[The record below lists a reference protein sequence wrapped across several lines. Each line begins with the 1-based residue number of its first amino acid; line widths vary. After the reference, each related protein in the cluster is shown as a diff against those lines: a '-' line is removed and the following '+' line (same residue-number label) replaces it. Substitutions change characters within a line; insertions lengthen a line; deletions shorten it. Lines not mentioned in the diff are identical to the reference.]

1 MTQHRHQQ
9 QLDRHKQHLQATPAA
24 SSARSI
30 ISIIMAGSTKES
42 LPSLQTNYKPQGKE
56 IKVKDLD
63 AYLVGY
69 GSRALILAYDIF
81 GFGVANSRARAFCDQ
96 LANEGFLVLMPDFF
110 RGTAWPAGKPVDD
123 GMVTWLQA
131 IPDTQLIDDVHSK
144 IIPYLRLQHS
154 VKSIGMAGVCW
165 GGWLVQRVSSLV
177 GALSCG
183 VSYHPSLQMEET
195 VYGGSVDKILS
206 DVKCPQLLM
215 PTGNDPKMAQEGGQV
230 ITKLKG
236 SDIERVR
243 DGSHIHAFPD
253 MVHGF
258 MMKATVDI
266 SDEKVIRDA
275 TLAFRLSVDH
285 FNKYLVE
292 KPSHEY
298 VAPSVA
304 TIHTPQL
311 VQV

>member
-1 MTQHRHQQ
+1 
-9 QLDRHKQHLQATPAA
+9 
-24 SSARSI
+24 
-30 ISIIMAGSTKES
+30 MAGSTKES

-63 AYLVGY
+63 AYLVGQ
-69 GSRALILAYDIF
+69 GTRALILAYDIF

-110 RGTAWPAGKPVDD
+110 RGTAWPVGKTFDD
-123 GMVTWLQA
+123 TMGTWLKTMPYEPQVCS
-131 IPDTQLIDDVHSK
+131 DVHANVV
-144 IIPYLRLQHS
+144 PYLREQHGA
-154 VKSIGMAGVCW
+154 KCIGMAGFCW
-165 GGWLVQRVSSLV
+165 GAWLIQKVSSV
-177 GALSCG
+177 PEVLSCG
-183 VSYHPSLQMEET
+183 VSFHPSLQIEET
-195 VYGGSVDKILS
+195 LFGGSIDEMIGA
-206 DVKCPQLLM
+206 VKSPQLLM
-215 PTGNDPKMAQEGGQV
+215 PAGNDLNMVQAGGQV

-292 KPSHEY
+292 EPSYEH